1 MIVPAELILWLT
13 CGDLLLHC
21 VYYML
26 LRAGGGAQ
34 VRIGMAIMVCFDLAD
49 IFLPLAKALRYLR
62 LEPLDDIAFAVFA
75 VVWIPTRCSP
85 FDSSLSS

>member
-1 MIVPAELILWLT
+1 
-13 CGDLLLHC
+13 
-21 VYYML
+21 
-26 LRAGGGAQ
+26 
-34 VRIGMAIMVCFDLAD
+34 VRRGMAIMVCFDLAD